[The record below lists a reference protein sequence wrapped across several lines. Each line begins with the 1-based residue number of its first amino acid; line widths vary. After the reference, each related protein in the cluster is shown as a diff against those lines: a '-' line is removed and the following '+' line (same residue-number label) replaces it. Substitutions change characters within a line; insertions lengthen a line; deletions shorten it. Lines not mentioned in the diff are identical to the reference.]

1 MTTVEMLA
9 REGHGAVQVDESL
22 DRQPPIVF
30 LAGPIKYWWQPGN
43 WDSLL
48 HQDYVRWRDAVRV
61 ALVKAGCAVYSP
73 HRAIQ
78 GRWNENL
85 QRINDAAII
94 NANVIVVLTPPGVP
108 AEGTDRDAYERTRD
122 QKYVSKAER
131 RGVLGW
137 DIGKRVE
144 VMPHYRR
151 PYFGL
156 RWTGEG
162 RTVAKIVPIK
172 GAIIHREAIV
182 QGPTGEEGPVEP

>member
-61 ALVKAGCAVYSP
+61 SLVKAGCAVYSP

-78 GRWNENL
+78 GRWNEKL
-85 QRINDAAII
+85 QAINDAAIR
-94 NANVIVVLTPPGVP
+94 NANFVVVLTPVGVP
-108 AEGTDRDAYERTRD
+108 AEGTNHEVALAHRCCITVIHLPPGDDEELDLLIDTI
-122 QKYVSKAER
+122 R
-131 RGVLGW
+131 R
-137 DIGKRVE
+137 
-144 VMPHYRR
+144 H
-151 PYFGL
+151 
-156 RWTGEG
+156 
-162 RTVAKIVPIK
+162 VPEK
-172 GAIIHREAIV
+172 L
-182 QGPTGEEGPVEP
+182 